1 MIAYINVNNFH
12 ENNLYFSDV
21 IKNTIII
28 NGKFIRLTYS
38 HNNTIFNGLHIM
50 IPINIIN
57 KEYSNYI
64 NIKKNSN
71 YKTLLADIENKIL
84 DKYNISKNK
93 VFKLTEQLT
102 QNSIKIFN
110 NDNNNNNITKII
122 IKISGLWEDDN
133 NYGLTYKFINYN

>member
-1 MIAYINVNNFH
+1 
-12 ENNLYFSDV
+12 
-21 IKNTIII
+21 
-28 NGKFIRLTYS
+28 
-38 HNNTIFNGLHIM
+38 M

>member
-38 HNNTIFNGLHIM
+38 HNNTIFNGLYIM

>member
-21 IKNTIII
+21 IKNTIIV

-38 HNNTIFNGLHIM
+38 HNNTIFNGLYIM